1 MFVICVQKKWL
12 FWDGIS
18 SRVLRYTPTMWPFGL
33 LLFVSLFFLKLIL
46 WGKIRVVFS
55 LNIVTKRLDIYIA
68 WHASSDLGLFG
79 CNRKLGLNTAAMSSA
94 ICLCIICLVGAEVS
108 SIPWSFPIRLSYSL
122 PWSCSQAWQ
131 SFTHVS
137 AEFKVMSDHPGD
149 IGGRFLLHTHIS
161 FVYCWCLKLVWGNCC
176 GVSPMRWWRD
186 FEGQVDHCYD
196 VNKDAF

>member
-1 MFVICVQKKWL
+1 MRKIKTGC
-12 FWDGIS
+12 
-18 SRVLRYTPTMWPFGL
+18 
-33 LLFVSLFFLKLIL
+33 FLKHCHH
-46 WGKIRVVFS
+46 KV
-55 LNIVTKRLDIYIA
+55 DIYTA
-68 WHASSDLGLFG
+68 WHASSDPDFFS
-79 CNRKLGLNTAAMSSA
+79 CNRKLRLNSAATSST
-94 ICLCIICLVGAEVS
+94 ICLCIVCLVRAEVR

-149 IGGRFLLHTHIS
+149 IGWRFLLHTHVS
-161 FVYCWCLKLVWGNCC
+161 CVYCWCLKLVWRNCC
-176 GVSPMRWWRD
+176 GVSRMRWWRD